1 MNALSVSVSLSVK
14 KNQCRKTSHTQS
26 RSHTDFAPLIEG
38 RCSYFGF
45 PVIKKRIRE

>member
-26 RSHTDFAPLIEG
+26 RSHTDFAPPSGLE
-38 RCSYFGF
+38 
-45 PVIKKRIRE
+45 PETL